1 MHNTSLKDIN
11 MCIFCKIVNKE
22 IPNNTVAENENFLA
36 FHDLYPK
43 APIHILIIP
52 KTHVDNFQSVSPEM
66 MGGLTVF
73 AQEVAAKVGLDING
87 YRLITNNGKDG
98 GQEILHLHFHML
110 GGGKLVWNHQHEDP
124 HKSL

>member
-1 MHNTSLKDIN
+1 

-52 KTHVDNFQSVSPEM
+52 KVHVDCFQDVSPDVM
-66 MGGLTVF
+66 AGLTTF
-73 AQEVAAKVGLDING
+73 AQEVATNVGVDETG
-87 YRLITNNGKDG
+87 YVFVTNQGKDS
-98 GQEILHLHFHML
+98 GQTIEHLHFHIL
-110 GGGKLVWNHQHEDP
+110 GGGNVAWDHSHEDK